1 MPGSL
6 MMESL
11 LLTQAINVVYE
22 VLILAMLVLGLAVVM
37 GLLNVLNI
45 AHGEFVMLGAYAA
58 YIAQKA
64 GLPYLVA
71 VPAAA
76 MVCGMIGVVVER
88 FLIRP
93 LRYDPFETLLATWGL
108 GLLLRKLAELAFGR
122 GYRSVDIPIPGSVNV
137 LGECYPTYRLVLM
150 AIAVIVL
157 AALFAW
163 YARGSTG
170 ARIRAMVG
178 NPVLAEAVGIRTTQL
193 ARNTFVAGT
202 ALAGIAGVMIAPLTP
217 VEPFM
222 GLTLIVNSF
231 FALVIGG
238 MGTVS
243 GLFAGAS
250 IIAGLQ
256 SVLSASASPT
266 TAYLAM
272 LVLSI
277 LFLWRRPRGL
287 FPRP

>member
-1 MPGSL
+1 
-6 MMESL
+6 MESL
-11 LLTQAINVVYE
+11 LVTQTINVAYE
-22 VLILAMLVLGLAVVM
+22 VLILAVLVLGLAVVM

-45 AHGEFVMLGAYAA
+45 AHGEFVMMGAYTG
-58 YIAQKA
+58 YVVQKA
-64 GLPYLVA
+64 GLPYLAA

-76 MVCGMIGVVVER
+76 IVCGFVGLVVER

-108 GLLLRKLAELAFGR
+108 GLLLRKLVELTFG
-122 GYRSVDIPIPGSVNV
+122 GGFLSVDIPIPGSVDI
-137 LGECYPTYRLVLM
+137 LGESYPAYRLVLM
-150 AIAVIVL
+150 ATSVAVLV
-157 AALFAW
+157 ALFIW
-163 YARGSTG
+163 YVRAPTG

-178 NPVLAEAVGIRTTQL
+178 NPALAEAVGIHTRQL

-202 ALAGIAGVMIAPLTP
+202 AWAGIAGVMIAPLTP

-231 FALVIGG
+231 FALVVGG
-238 MGTVS
+238 MGTVT
-243 GLFAGAS
+243 GLFAGS
-250 IIAGLQ
+250 GIIGGLD
-256 SVLSASASPT
+256 SVLSAAASPT

-272 LVLSI
+272 LLLSI
-277 LFLWRRPRGL
+277 LFLWQRPHGL

>member
-1 MPGSL
+1 
-6 MMESL
+6 MESL
-11 LLTQAINVVYE
+11 LVTQAINVAYE
-22 VLILAMLVLGLAVVM
+22 VLILAVLVLGLAVVM

-45 AHGEFVMLGAYAA
+45 AHGEFIMMGAYTA
-58 YIAQKA
+58 YMVQKA
-64 GLPYLVA
+64 GLPYLAA

-76 MVCGMIGVVVER
+76 VVCGLVGLVVER

-108 GLLLRKLAELAFGR
+108 GLLLRKLVELMFGR
-122 GYRSVDIPIPGSVNV
+122 GFLSVDNPIPGSVEI
-137 LGECYPTYRLVLM
+137 LGEAYPTYRLVLM
-150 AIAVIVL
+150 VISVAVL
-157 AALFAW
+157 GALFVW
-163 YARGSTG
+163 YVRAPTG

-178 NPVLAEAVGIRTTQL
+178 NPALAEAVGIHTRQL

-202 ALAGIAGVMIAPLTP
+202 AWAGVAGVMIAPLTP

-231 FALVIGG
+231 FALVVGG
-238 MGTVS
+238 MGTVT
-243 GLFAGAS
+243 GLFAGSAV
-250 IIAGLQ
+250 IGGLE
-256 SVLSASASPT
+256 SVLSAAASPT

-272 LVLSI
+272 LLLSI
-277 LFLWRRPRGL
+277 LFLWQRPRGL

>member
-1 MPGSL
+1 
-6 MMESL
+6 MESL

-22 VLILAMLVLGLAVVM
+22 VLVLAMLVLGLAVVM

-58 YIAQKA
+58 YLVQRA
-64 GLPYLVA
+64 GFPYPAA

-76 MVCGMIGVVVER
+76 FVCGGVGVVVEK

-108 GLLLRKLAELAFGR
+108 GLLLRKLVELAFGR
-122 GYRSVDIPIPGSVNV
+122 GYRSVDIPIPGSVSA
-137 LGECYPTYRLVLM
+137 LGESYPTYRLVLM
-150 AIAVIVL
+150 AIAVVVL

-163 YARGSTG
+163 YARASTG

-231 FALVIGG
+231 FALVVGG

-243 GLFAGAS
+243 GLFAGAG
-250 IIAGLQ
+250 IIGGLQ
-256 SVLSASASPT
+256 SVLSTSASPT

-277 LFLWRRPRGL
+277 VFLWRRPRGL

>member
-1 MPGSL
+1 
-6 MMESL
+6 MESL
-11 LLTQAINVVYE
+11 LVTQAINVAYE
-22 VLILAMLVLGLAVVM
+22 ILILAVLVLGLAVVM

-45 AHGEFVMLGAYAA
+45 AHGEFVMMGAYTA
-58 YIAQKA
+58 YMVQRA

-76 MVCGMIGVVVER
+76 VVCGLVGLVVER

-108 GLLLRKLAELAFGR
+108 GLLLRKLVELAFGR
-122 GYRSVDIPIPGSVNV
+122 GFRSVDIPLSGSLNIF
-137 LGECYPTYRLVLM
+137 GEAYPTYRLVLM
-150 AIAVIVL
+150 AIAVAVL
-157 AALFAW
+157 VVLFLW
-163 YARGSTG
+163 YVRASTG

-178 NPVLAEAVGIRTTQL
+178 NPVLAEAVGIRTRRL
-193 ARNTFVAGT
+193 ARNTFIGGT
-202 ALAGIAGVMIAPLTP
+202 AWAGVAGVMIAPLTP

-231 FALVIGG
+231 FALVVGG
-238 MGTVS
+238 MGTVT
-243 GLFAGAS
+243 GLLAGS
-250 IIAGLQ
+250 TIIGGLQ
-256 SVLSASASPT
+256 SALTAAVSPT

-272 LVLSI
+272 LILSI
-277 LFLWRRPRGL
+277 FFLWQRPRGL

>member
-1 MPGSL
+1 MQ
-6 MMESL
+6 SL
-11 LLTQAINVVYE
+11 LVTQAINVAYE
-22 VLILAMLVLGLAVVM
+22 ILILAVLVLGLAVVM

-45 AHGEFVMLGAYAA
+45 AHGEFVMMGAYTA
-58 YIAQKA
+58 YMVQRA

-76 MVCGMIGVVVER
+76 VVCGLVGLVVER

-108 GLLLRKLAELAFGR
+108 GLLLRKLVELAFGR
-122 GYRSVDIPIPGSVNV
+122 GFRSVDIPLSGSLNIF
-137 LGECYPTYRLVLM
+137 GEAYPTYRLVLM
-150 AIAVIVL
+150 AIAVAVL
-157 AALFAW
+157 VVLFLW
-163 YARGSTG
+163 YARAPTG

-178 NPVLAEAVGIRTTQL
+178 NPVLAEAVGIRTRRL
-193 ARNTFVAGT
+193 ARNTFVGGT
-202 ALAGIAGVMIAPLTP
+202 AWAGVAGVMIAPLTP

-231 FALVIGG
+231 FALVVGG
-238 MGTVS
+238 MGTVT
-243 GLFAGAS
+243 GLLAGS
-250 IIAGLQ
+250 TIIGGLQ
-256 SVLSASASPT
+256 SVLTAAVSPT

-272 LVLSI
+272 LMLSI
-277 LFLWRRPRGL
+277 FFLWQRPRGL

>member
-1 MPGSL
+1 
-6 MMESL
+6 MESL
-11 LLTQAINVVYE
+11 LVTQTINVAYE
-22 VLILAMLVLGLAVVM
+22 VLILAVLVLGLAVVM

-45 AHGEFVMLGAYAA
+45 AHGEFVMMGAYTG
-58 YIAQKA
+58 YMVQKA
-64 GLPYLVA
+64 GLPYLAA

-76 MVCGMIGVVVER
+76 IFCGFVGLVVER

-108 GLLLRKLAELAFGR
+108 GLLLRKLVELTFG
-122 GYRSVDIPIPGSVNV
+122 GGFLSVDIPIPGSVDI
-137 LGECYPTYRLVLM
+137 LGESYPTYRLVLM
-150 AIAVIVL
+150 ATSVVVL
-157 AALFAW
+157 AALFVW
-163 YARGSTG
+163 YARAPTG

-178 NPVLAEAVGIRTTQL
+178 NPALAEAVGIHTRQL

-202 ALAGIAGVMIAPLTP
+202 AWAGIAGVMIAPLTP

-231 FALVIGG
+231 FALVVGG
-238 MGTVS
+238 MGTVT
-243 GLFAGAS
+243 GLFAGS
-250 IIAGLQ
+250 GIIGGLD
-256 SVLSASASPT
+256 SVLSAAASPT

-272 LVLSI
+272 LLLSI
-277 LFLWRRPRGL
+277 LFLWQRPRGL

>member
-1 MPGSL
+1 
-6 MMESL
+6 MESL
-11 LLTQAINVVYE
+11 VVTQAINVVYE
-22 VLILAMLVLGLAVVM
+22 ALILAVLVLGLAVVM

-58 YIAQKA
+58 YVVQKA
-64 GLPYLVA
+64 GLSYIAA

-76 MVCGMIGVVVER
+76 VVCGLLGLVVER

-108 GLLLRKLAELAFGR
+108 GLLLRKLVELAFGR
-122 GYRSVDIPIPGSVNV
+122 GYRSVDIPISGSVSI
-137 LGECYPTYRLVLM
+137 LGESYPTYRLVLM
-150 AIAVIVL
+150 GIAVVVL
-157 AALFAW
+157 VALLVW
-163 YARGSTG
+163 YVRAPTG

-178 NPVLAEAVGIRTTQL
+178 NPVLAEAVGIRTRQL

-202 ALAGIAGVMIAPLTP
+202 AWAGVAGVMIAPLTP

-231 FALVIGG
+231 FALVVGG
-238 MGTVS
+238 MGTAT

-250 IIAGLQ
+250 IIGGLQ
-256 SVLSASASPT
+256 SVLSTAVSPT
-266 TAYLAM
+266 SAYLGM
-272 LVLSI
+272 LLLSI
-277 LFLWRRPRGL
+277 LFLWQRPRGL

>member
-1 MPGSL
+1 
-6 MMESL
+6 MESL
-11 LLTQAINVVYE
+11 LVTQAINVAYE
-22 VLILAMLVLGLAVVM
+22 VLILAVLVLGLAVVM

-45 AHGEFVMLGAYAA
+45 AHGEFVMMGAYTA
-58 YIAQKA
+58 YMVQKA
-64 GLPYLVA
+64 GLPYLAA
-71 VPAAA
+71 VPVAAV
-76 MVCGMIGVVVER
+76 VCGLVGLVVER

-108 GLLLRKLAELAFGR
+108 GLLLRKLVELMFGR
-122 GYRSVDIPIPGSVNV
+122 GFLSVDNPIPGSVDI
-137 LGECYPTYRLVLM
+137 LGEAYPTYRLVLM
-150 AIAVIVL
+150 AMSVVVL
-157 AALFAW
+157 TALFVW
-163 YARGSTG
+163 YVRASTG

-178 NPVLAEAVGIRTTQL
+178 NPALAEAVGIHTRQL

-202 ALAGIAGVMIAPLTP
+202 AWAGIAGVMIAPLTP

-238 MGTVS
+238 MGTVT
-243 GLFAGAS
+243 GLFAGSAV
-250 IIAGLQ
+250 IGGLEG
-256 SVLSASASPT
+256 VLSAAASPT

-272 LVLSI
+272 LLLSI
-277 LFLWRRPRGL
+277 LFLWQRPRGL

>member
-1 MPGSL
+1 
-6 MMESL
+6 MESL
-11 LLTQAINVVYE
+11 LITQALNVAYE
-22 VLILAMLVLGLAVVM
+22 VLILAVLVLGLAVVM

-45 AHGEFVMLGAYAA
+45 AHGEFVMMGAYAA
-58 YIAQKA
+58 YVVQKA

-76 MVCGMIGVVVER
+76 VVCGLVGLVVER

-108 GLLLRKLAELAFGR
+108 GLLLRKLVELGFGR
-122 GYRSVDIPIPGSVNV
+122 GYRSVEIPIGGSLRI
-137 LGECYPTYRLVLM
+137 LGESYPAYRLVLM
-150 AIAVIVL
+150 AIAVVVL
-157 AALFAW
+157 AALFVW
-163 YARGSTG
+163 YVRAPTG

-178 NPVLAEAVGIRTTQL
+178 NPALAEAVGIRTRKL

-202 ALAGIAGVMIAPLTP
+202 AWAGVAGVMIAPLTP

-231 FALVIGG
+231 FALVVGG
-238 MGTVS
+238 MGTVT
-243 GLFAGAS
+243 GLFAGAG
-250 IIAGLQ
+250 IIGGLQ
-256 SVLSASASPT
+256 SVLSAAVSPT
-266 TAYLAM
+266 SAYLAM
-272 LVLSI
+272 LLLSI
-277 LFLWRRPRGL
+277 LFLWQRPRGL